1 MSTDVESPAPPP
13 AAPPERRHRHRLLLA
28 ITASLSLIVALV
40 GGAGFGSLVW
50 AQHELNRHD
59 VVSARDPHHPGE
71 KIIGGP
77 CVRHACNYLLLGS
90 DSRTGL
96 SHQDQVISGTNA
108 DIGGSQRS
116 DTIILIH
123 VDPNQDKATI
133 LSFPRDLWVPIPG
146 HGTDKIN
153 SAFEGGVNGG
163 GPDLVARTVEDLTG
177 LHINHFLY
185 VNLAGFE
192 GVVDAL
198 GGVRMCVPYPMSDP
212 LTGLNIR
219 AGCQDFD
226 GRTALAFVR
235 TRHQPCDAVPDFARI
250 GRQQQ
255 FLRAVLTKL
264 LSPSEVTHL
273 PSLVKPVAGNIVKDS
288 DFKILDIVDLAR
300 ELQGIN
306 TGAADFRAVPGVPTL
321 IHTPEFP
328 SGISV
333 VELTPDARQMFRD
346 LAAGRPLG
354 NLGKALEQTQVSEA
368 NVSTTVYDKTSGGRA
383 DEVNRVLGES
393 GFNNAAGVVPATTLA
408 ASKVKGSAILYGPG
422 DKPKADVV
430 AKYLSN
436 LQEVP
441 VDRGVLSTDVGIT
454 ITPGYTPAPIG
465 GGTATP
471 NCSGVAQ
478 PAP

>member
-1 MSTDVESPAPPP
+1 MSTDVETPAAPP

-40 GGAGFGSLVW
+40 GGAGFASLVW
-50 AQHELNRHD
+50 AQNTLKSGD
-59 VVSARDPHHPGE
+59 VHSRTDPVTHRQ
-71 KIIGGP
+71 IIGGP
-77 CVRHACNYLLLGS
+77 CVQHACNYLLLGS

-96 SHQDQVISGTNA
+96 SHADQVISGTNA

-123 VDPNQDKATI
+123 VDPTQQKATV

-146 HGTDKIN
+146 RGTDKIN
-153 SAFEGGVNGG
+153 SAFEGGVHGG
-163 GPDLVARTVEDLTG
+163 GPDLVAKTVEDLTG

-185 VNLAGFE
+185 VDLAGFE
-192 GVVDAL
+192 GVVNAL

-264 LSPSEVTHL
+264 LSPSELPHL
-273 PSLVKPVAGNIVKDS
+273 PGLVKPVASNIVTD
-288 DFKILDIVDLAR
+288 DNFKIFDIIDLAR
-300 ELQGIN
+300 HLN
-306 TGAADFRAVPGVPTL
+306 DVTTGAADFRAVPGVPKL
-321 IHTPEFP
+321 IRTPEFP

-333 VELTPDARQMFRD
+333 VTLTPDARQMFRD

-354 NLGKALEQTQVSEA
+354 NLGKALEQTQISEA
-368 NVSTTVYDKTSGGRA
+368 NVTTAVYDKASGGKA

-393 GFNNAAGVVPATTLA
+393 GFNNAAGVVPATTSTA
-408 ASKVKGSAILYGPG
+408 PKVKGSAILYGPG
-422 DKPKADVV
+422 DKAKADVV

-436 LQEVP
+436 LKELP
-441 VDRGVLSTDVGIT
+441 VDRGVLSTDVGIA
-454 ITPGYTPAPIG
+454 ITPGYTPAPVG

-471 NCSGVAQ
+471 NCSGVVQ

>member
-1 MSTDVESPAPPP
+1 V
-13 AAPPERRHRHRLLLA
+13 H
-28 ITASLSLIVALV
+28 
-40 GGAGFGSLVW
+40 
-50 AQHELNRHD
+50 
-59 VVSARDPHHPGE
+59 
-71 KIIGGP
+71 
-77 CVRHACNYLLLGS
+77 
-90 DSRTGL
+90 
-96 SHQDQVISGTNA
+96 
-108 DIGGSQRS
+108 
-116 DTIILIH
+116 
-123 VDPNQDKATI
+123 
-133 LSFPRDLWVPIPG
+133 
-146 HGTDKIN
+146 
-153 SAFEGGVNGG
+153 GG

-185 VNLAGFE
+185 VDLAGFQ
-192 GVVDAL
+192 GVVNAL

-264 LSPSEVTHL
+264 LSPSEVTRL
-273 PSLVKPVAGNIVKDS
+273 PGLVKPVASNIVTDS

-300 ELQGIN
+300 NLEGVT
-306 TGAADFRAVPGVPTL
+306 TGAADFRAVPGVPKL
-321 IHTPEFP
+321 IRTPDFP

-368 NVSTTVYDKTSGGRA
+368 NIKTTVYDKASGGKA
-383 DEVNRVLGES
+383 AEVNRVLGES
-393 GFNNAAGVVPATTLA
+393 GFNNAAGLTAATSLA
-408 ASKVKGSAILYGPG
+408 APKVKGSAILYGPG

-430 AKYLSN
+430 AKYLTTLN
-436 LQEVP
+436 EVP
-441 VDRGVLSTDVGIT
+441 VDRGVLDTDVGIV
-454 ITPGYTPAPIG
+454 ITPGYQPAPVG
-465 GGTATP
+465 AGAPAP
-471 NCSGVAQ
+471 NCSGVEQ
-478 PAP
+478 TTP